1 LILTNLGLAY
11 LKAGENAR
19 ATEVFSVAH
28 RLEPGYPLALYG
40 LARAAAERGDSAAA
54 AEAYWRAWRES
65 GHDIYAVLWATA
77 ALRVHWMA
85 AALTLLLGLGALG
98 GTVSLLLRA
107 RRPAPPVTS
116 SSL

>member
-28 RLEPGYPLALYG
+28 RVDPRYPLALYG
-40 LARAAAERGDSAAA
+40 LAKAATERGDHAAA
-54 AEAYWRAWRES
+54 AEAYWQAWRQS
-65 GHDIYAVLWATA
+65 GHDIYAILWATA
-77 ALRVHWMA
+77 ALRVHWLA
-85 AALTLLLGLGALG
+85 AALTLLLGLGGLG
-98 GTVSLLLRA
+98 GAVAFLLRA

-116 SSL
+116 SSP